1 MSFRDRIKNWNII
14 GHTKIW
20 FSISLSL
27 IIIGL
32 AAIGYNW
39 VKFGSP
45 LNLGIDFK
53 GGSIITLAC
62 SEQPD
67 SQKIRDIVASIGYKD
82 AIVQEAQGN
91 KVIIKINATNV
102 PPDDITKIVN
112 EVDKLYK
119 VNKDQTQIT
128 SIAPVIGSELMKN
141 GAIALLLSLLFVLF
155 YISLR
160 FEFKIALATV
170 LALFHD
176 IIVTLGMLALLRI
189 EINAPFIGAFLTII
203 TYSVE
208 DTVVVMDRIREKLKF
223 KLRESFREL
232 VNKSITEVWVRSM
245 NTSITTFF
253 SSLALV
259 IFGGSALRDFSM
271 TLLFGLL
278 SGTYSSIYI
287 ASPLLVLFRGET
299 LSEEIAKKES
309 VVVKVVEEAPKT
321 ETHPESNVEPAL
333 ESYDEPKS
341 AKESKQKSKKKYKS
355 SKKRK

>member
-1 MSFRDRIKNWNII
+1 
-14 GHTKIW
+14 
-20 FSISLSL
+20 
-27 IIIGL
+27 
-32 AAIGYNW
+32 
-39 VKFGSP
+39 
-45 LNLGIDFK
+45 
-53 GGSIITLAC
+53 
-62 SEQPD
+62 
-67 SQKIRDIVASIGYKD
+67 
-82 AIVQEAQGN
+82 
-91 KVIIKINATNV
+91 
-102 PPDDITKIVN
+102 
-112 EVDKLYK
+112 
-119 VNKDQTQIT
+119 
-128 SIAPVIGSELMKN
+128 
-141 GAIALLLSLLFVLF
+141 
-155 YISLR
+155 
-160 FEFKIALATV
+160 
-170 LALFHD
+170 ALFHD
-176 IIVTLGMLALLRI
+176 IIVTLGVLALFRI

-309 VVVKVVEEAPKT
+309 VVEVVEEAPKT